1 MGTGVATAKLAQR
14 VFVED
19 GDYGAVKEVDE
30 LTKATWANWNGWY
43 IDLPAVGERLL
54 KPFDFYDASN
64 LLTVW
69 SQVPAKG
76 SNVDPNVESCES
88 TSVDSERQYRTF
100 INIMD
105 GKSPAIQIIDKN
117 KDGKFNMNTGDGVDV
132 IVGGVTK
139 KIGFSRAKVE
149 KGPHTIIKKDKFENV
164 DIDAKNRKE
173 NLAAM
178 PEQSLRPSWRQI
190 R

>member
-1 MGTGVATAKLAQR
+1 
-14 VFVED
+14 
-19 GDYGAVKEVDE
+19 
-30 LTKATWANWNGWY
+30 
-43 IDLPAVGERLL
+43 
-54 KPFDFYDASN
+54 
-64 LLTVW
+64 
-69 SQVPAKG
+69 
-76 SNVDPNVESCES
+76 
-88 TSVDSERQYRTF
+88 
-100 INIMD
+100 
-105 GKSPAIQIIDKN
+105 
-117 KDGKFNMNTGDGVDV
+117 MNTGDGVDV

-149 KGPHTIIKKDKFENV
+149 KGPHSIIKKDKFENV

>member
-1 MGTGVATAKLAQR
+1 MVETLT
-14 VFVED
+14 VFL
-19 GDYGAVKEVDE
+19 Y
-30 LTKATWANWNGWY
+30 
-43 IDLPAVGERLL
+43 
-54 KPFDFYDASN
+54 N
-64 LLTVW
+64 LLTFFAW
-69 SQVPAKG
+69 
-76 SNVDPNVESCES
+76 C
-88 TSVDSERQYRTF
+88 
-100 INIMD
+100 
-105 GKSPAIQIIDKN
+105 